1 MPTWEK
7 VEVPIGTYI
16 GWGNKPKQH
25 VTGTV
30 LDYDEV
36 GGTDFNDK
44 VCPLLEVELTERAA
58 SFNKELERTNYD
70 PGETVFLTCGL
81 TSLKR
86 AVKKAELKRG
96 DLVKIELDGTEKVDK
111 GTVKIFSIQVAR
123 GAGKISDKAAE
134 ASPGRLDD
142 DDPGPGAP
150 DDDDEP
156 PF

>member
-7 VEVPIGTYI
+7 VDVPVGTYI

-30 LDYDEV
+30 LDYDPT

-44 VCPLLEVELTERAA
+44 VCPLLEIELTERAA
-58 SFNKELERTNYD
+58 SFNRDLERTNYD
-70 PGETVFLTCGL
+70 KGEVVFLTCGL
-81 TSLKR
+81 VSLKR
-86 AVKKAELKRG
+86 AIKKAEPERG
-96 DLVKIELDGTEKVDK
+96 DLIKIELESTEKVDK
-111 GTVKIFSIQVAR
+111 GTVKVFGIQIAR
-123 GAGKISDKAAE
+123 GAGKVSDKAKAE
-134 ASPGRLDD
+134 SPAHDD
-142 DDPGPGAP
+142 DD